1 MLRRVPP
8 GLPAMPEHGP
18 GTSVRGQVLAGR
30 VELLDPVGEGGA
42 SVVWRARDV
51 RTDEVVAAKLLRQAE
66 AGSLLR
72 FVQESST
79 RIRHDHVLAPMTWV
93 AEDGQVALL
102 MELVDGGSVASLVG
116 DFGALPPLLV
126 AELLRQA
133 CEGLQAVHEA
143 GVVHRD
149 VTPANPLLRATGTD
163 RPHLLLSDFGVAVRL
178 DGPRLTRVD
187 HVVGTPGYSAPEQER
202 GGDPAPAQDLYAL
215 GRVAHEM
222 LTGVR
227 PGDLDA
233 GAEPSA
239 PLPLDAPPV
248 LRDIVRSLL
257 APDARDRPASAS
269 DARARLGHPDLTW
282 CDGAMGE
289 VEVLD
294 HLAGQDLP
302 SDDPLPRPGARS
314 APEVTGDR
322 AGEGAGARTA
332 YDQTPAIP
340 WWEGRGLVVALAAV
354 AGLSAVVLAW
364 ALVQL
369 L

>member
-1 MLRRVPP
+1 M
-8 GLPAMPEHGP
+8 GEGGSAA
-18 GTSVRGQVLAGR
+18 TTCRGQVVAGR

-42 SVVWRARDV
+42 SVVWRARDL
-51 RTDEVVAAKLLRQAE
+51 RTGEVVAAKLLRQAQ

-79 RIRHDHVLAPMTWV
+79 RIQHPHVLAPMTWV

-116 DFGALPPLLV
+116 DFGPLPPLLV

-149 VTPANPLLRATGTD
+149 VTPANLLLRATGTG
-163 RPHLLLSDFGVAVRL
+163 RPDLLLSDFGVAVRL

-202 GGDPAPAQDLYAL
+202 GGDPTPAQDLYAL

-222 LTGVR
+222 LTGLR
-227 PGDLDA
+227 PDPPGG
-233 GAEPSA
+233 GAEEDLLA
-239 PLPLDAPPV
+239 DLPGEAPPV
-248 LRDIVRSLL
+248 LRDLVRSLL
-257 APDARDRPASAS
+257 ATDLRHRPASAS
-269 DARARLGHPDLTW
+269 DARARLDHPDLAW
-282 CDGAMGE
+282 REGAMGE

-294 HLAGQDLP
+294 HLAG
-302 SDDPLPRPGARS
+302 
-314 APEVTGDR
+314 T
-322 AGEGAGARTA
+322 AGEGVPVDPVEADEQA
-332 YDQTPAIP
+332 PALP
-340 WWEGRGLVVALAAV
+340 WWEGRGLLVGLAAV
-354 AGLSAVVLAW
+354 AALSAAVLLW
-364 ALVQL
+364 ALAQL

>member
-1 MLRRVPP
+1 
-8 GLPAMPEHGP
+8 MPERGP
-18 GTSVRGQVLAGR
+18 GATVRGQVLAGR
-30 VELLDPVGEGGA
+30 VELLDPVGEGGG
-42 SVVWRARDV
+42 SVVWRARDL
-51 RTDEVVAAKLLRQAE
+51 RTGEVVAAKLLRQAE

-102 MELVDGGSVASLVG
+102 MELVGGGSVASLVG
-116 DFGALPPLLV
+116 DFGALPPLLA

-149 VTPANPLLRATGTD
+149 VTPANLLLRATGAG

-187 HVVGTPGYSAPEQER
+187 RVVGTPGYSAPEQER

-222 LTGVR
+222 LTGLR
-227 PGDLDA
+227 PQPDVPDVDLS
-233 GAEPSA
+233 GS
-239 PLPLDAPPV
+239 LPREAPPV
-248 LRDIVRSLL
+248 LRDLVRSLL
-257 APDARDRPASAS
+257 APDVRDRPVSAS
-269 DARARLGHPDLTW
+269 DARARLDHPDLAW
-282 CDGAMGE
+282 RQGAMGE

-294 HLAGQDLP
+294 HLAEEDP
-302 SDDPLPRPGARS
+302 PPEDPLPRPGARS
-314 APEVTGDR
+314 AREVTGEQ
-322 AGEGAGARTA
+322 AGG
-332 YDQTPAIP
+332 P
-340 WWEGRGLVVALAAV
+340 VVALAAV
-354 AGLSAVVLAW
+354 AILSAAVLLW

>member
-1 MLRRVPP
+1 M
-8 GLPAMPEHGP
+8 AEHGP
-18 GTSVRGQVLAGR
+18 GTTVRGQVLAGR
-30 VELLDPVGEGGA
+30 VELLDPIGEGGG
-42 SVVWRARDV
+42 SVVWRARDL
-51 RTDEVVAAKLLRQAE
+51 RAGEVVAAKLLRQAE

-149 VTPANPLLRATGTD
+149 VTPANLLLRATGTG
-163 RPHLLLSDFGVAVRL
+163 RPHLLLSDFGVAVRR
-178 DGPRLTRVD
+178 DGPRLTRID

-202 GGDPAPAQDLYAL
+202 GGDPTPAQDLYAL

-227 PGDLDA
+227 PDDLRA
-233 GAEPSA
+233 GFEPSA

-248 LRDIVRSLL
+248 LRDVVRSLL
-257 APDARDRPASAS
+257 APDAHDRPASAS
-269 DARARLGHPDLTW
+269 DARARLDHPDLEW
-282 CDGAMGE
+282 RDGAMGE

-294 HLAGQDLP
+294 HLAG
-302 SDDPLPRPGARS
+302 PGAT
-314 APEVTGDR
+314 EDQ
-322 AGEGAGARTA
+322 AGEGSGARTA
-332 YDQTPAIP
+332 DDQTPAVP

-354 AGLSAVVLAW
+354 AGLSAVVLLW
-364 ALVQL
+364 ALAQL

>member
-1 MLRRVPP
+1 MPP
-8 GLPAMPEHGP
+8 SGPPDLTAMAEGARA
-18 GTSVRGQVLAGR
+18 TTTRGQVVAGR

-42 SVVWRARDV
+42 SVVWRARDL
-51 RTDEVVAAKLLRQAE
+51 RSGDVVAAKLLRQSE

-79 RIRHDHVLAPMTWV
+79 RIQHEHVLAPMTWV

-102 MELVDGGSVASLVG
+102 MELVGGGSVASLVG

-149 VTPANPLLRATGTD
+149 VTPANLLLRATGTG

-202 GGDPAPAQDLYAL
+202 GSDPTPAQDLYAL

-227 PGDLDA
+227 PGPEDPSA
-233 GAEPSA
+233 GAEVPA

-248 LRDIVRSLL
+248 LRDVVRSLL
-257 APDARDRPASAS
+257 APDALDRPASAS
-269 DARARLGHPDLTW
+269 DARARLDHPDLTW
-282 CDGAMGE
+282 REDAMGE

-294 HLAGQDLP
+294 HLAEQAGG
-302 SDDPLPRPGARS
+302 SGA
-314 APEVTGDR
+314 PTG
-322 AGEGAGARTA
+322 GSVSRTA
-332 YDQTPAIP
+332 HDQTPAVP
-340 WWEGRGLVVALAAV
+340 GREGRGLVVALAAV
-354 AGLSAVVLAW
+354 AGLSAVVLIW
-364 ALVQL
+364 ALAQL